1 MLVVAVICKFCLI
14 YKKKGN
20 NLATLAKHDIL
31 PKKIKRWKKKQ
42 HKLSLKTRWKT
53 VPWLAEHKSAV
64 RSKLPCDNCI
74 LTFLKMVIII
84 IRVNMEYYSK
94 EMFKKSNRTI
104 NAIFIH
110 QGQTITTN
118 IMLINHF
125 MPLVLLIYP
134 LKTSANFQFY
144 NIFRGNRKRHSGMN
158 WVHSK

>member
-1 MLVVAVICKFCLI
+1 
-14 YKKKGN
+14 
-20 NLATLAKHDIL
+20 
-31 PKKIKRWKKKQ
+31 
-42 HKLSLKTRWKT
+42 
-53 VPWLAEHKSAV
+53 
-64 RSKLPCDNCI
+64 
-74 LTFLKMVIII
+74 
-84 IRVNMEYYSK
+84 MEYYSK

-125 MPLVLLIYP
+125 MPLVLLLYP

-144 NIFRGNRKRHSGMN
+144 NIFRGNRKRHSSMK